1 MLLRIARVVPWCAR
15 ASRSRPERRFSTVM
29 LPSSTT
35 TPTSGRCSNVS
46 VPFGPLTVT
55 TRAFVSTV
63 TPSGTAIGFLPMRD
77 MFRSSDG
84 AERSGH
90 RAQDLAADALGA
102 ALAIGEHAL
111 VGRDHG
117 DPEAAADPR
126 ELVDAAIPPAPRL
139 AEAGDVRD
147 HLLAL
152 GAIAEIDADH
162 ALRAVRVHLVVA
174 DVALA
179 LQHVE
184 DAHLH
189 RTAGARAGGVL
200 RAQGVADPR
209 QQVRDRVGHHG
220 VDLGSL
226 VESLVEG
233 TVTGT
238 TACGTGSRAPRAA
251 PCPPRRSS
259 RT

>member
-102 ALAIGEHAL
+102 ALALGEHAL

-117 DPEAAADPR
+117 DPEAAAEPR
-126 ELVDAAIPPAPRL
+126 EVVDAARPPAPRR
-139 AEAGDVRD
+139 AGAGGGREQ
-147 HLLAL
+147 LLGL
-152 GAIAEIDADH
+152 G
-162 ALRAVRVHLVVA
+162 AVRVHLVVA

-238 TACGTGSRAPRAA
+238 TACGTGSR
-251 PCPPRRSS
+251 
-259 RT
+259 